1 MNSKGLKI
9 IFATLILFSA
19 IVSCKKESKPK
30 ELIEDE
36 TTSTALK
43 PPIST
48 VLIKYNDYKINPAKD
63 TVIIHKSG
71 AVLEIPKNAF
81 LDANGVVVTEDVNL
95 KFRSFSNPL
104 EIYLAGIPMT
114 ATINGEEKVYESA
127 GMFEIRADRN
137 GEKLF
142 VNKESKI
149 KVTLESFENDT
160 NFNTYDLEEETGVWV
175 ETGKDEIRVKSKA
188 EELNKIPKRPTPPK
202 KAGRHAFQIED
213 MLYENSEISKYENV
227 WFTPV
232 DGKSC
237 GFDSKDIKLKD
248 LKNGTFEVTFVPW
261 IKVEGTKTKCI
272 CYLSFKDDSEY
283 SIAMKDYQ
291 KKYAKQIASVKAAKA
306 VIEKEWDA
314 YAIKLQKYRV
324 FRARK
329 EIKNLKGSQKIL
341 RTLQVNNFG
350 FVNCD
355 RPINIP
361 KGGKISVTYVDANGK
376 EFKLHNVVLIE
387 KGRNALFRYT
397 NEIKFNPTKEN
408 LLWGITKNGKLAY
421 FSPENFKA
429 LETTTGNVTLQMNV
443 HPKKLVTYDEIISV
457 LFPNK

>member
-1 MNSKGLKI
+1 MNSKELKTV
-9 IFATLILFSA
+9 FAILILFSA
-19 IVSCKKESKPK
+19 ITSCKKESKPK
-30 ELIEDE
+30 ELIEEE
-36 TTSTALK
+36 TTSIALK
-43 PPIST
+43 PPISNI
-48 VLIKYNDYKINPAKD
+48 VIEYNEYEINPATD
-63 TVIIHKSG
+63 TIIKHESG
-71 AVLEIPKNAF
+71 AVIEVPENAF
-81 LDANGVVVTEDVNL
+81 LNAKGEVVTENVNL

-127 GMFEIRADRN
+127 GMFEIIADQK
-137 GEKLF
+137 GEKLY

-149 KVTLESFENDT
+149 KVTLESFESDA

-175 ETGKDEIRVKSKA
+175 ETGKDKIQIKLKE
-188 EELNKIPKRPTPPK
+188 EELNQIPKRPTPPK

-237 GFDSKDIKLKD
+237 GFDSKDIKLKN

-261 IKVEGTKTKCI
+261 IEVEGTKTKCV

-283 SIAMKDYQ
+283 SLAMKDYQ
-291 KKYAKQIASVKAAKA
+291 KKYAKQIASEKAARTA
-306 VIEKEWDA
+306 IEKEWDE
-314 YAIKLQKYRV
+314 YDVKLQGYKV

-329 EIKNLKGSQKIL
+329 EIKELKGSQKIL

-361 KGGKISVTYVDANGK
+361 KGGKIVVTYVDSNGK
-376 EFKLHNVVLIE
+376 NIRLNNVVLIE
-387 KGRNALFRYT
+387 KGRNALFRYK
-397 NEIKFNPTKEN
+397 NEIKFNPNREN
-408 LLWGITKNGKLAY
+408 LLWGITKKGRLAY
-421 FSPENFKA
+421 FSTENFKA
-429 LETTTGNVTLQMNV
+429 LEVTTGNVILQMNV
-443 HPKKLVTYDEIISV
+443 HPNELVTYDEIISV

>member
-9 IFATLILFSA
+9 IFVTIILCGVLI
-19 IVSCKKESKPK
+19 SCKKELKPK
-30 ELIEDE
+30 ELIEKE

-43 PPIST
+43 PPISNI
-48 VLIKYNDYKINPAKD
+48 VVEYNEFEINPAKD
-63 TVIIHKSG
+63 TIIKHKSG
-71 AVLEIPKNAF
+71 AVIEVPKNAF
-81 LDANGVVVTEDVNL
+81 LNAKGEVVTENVNL

-127 GMFEIRADRN
+127 GMFEIIADQK
-137 GEKLF
+137 GEKLY
-142 VNKESKI
+142 VNKERKI
-149 KVTLESFENDT
+149 KVTLESFESDA
-160 NFNTYDLEEETGVWV
+160 NFNTYDLEEETGVWI
-175 ETGKDEIRVKSKA
+175 ETGKDKIQIRSKQ

-202 KAGRHAFQIED
+202 KAGKYAFQIED

-261 IKVEGTKTKCI
+261 IEVEGTKTKCV

-283 SIAMKDYQ
+283 SLAMKDYQ
-291 KKYAKQIASVKAAKA
+291 KKYAKQIANEKAARA
-306 VIEKEWDA
+306 SIEKEWDE
-314 YAIKLQKYRV
+314 YGVKLQEYKV

-329 EIKNLKGSQKIL
+329 EIKELKGSQKIL

-361 KGGKISVTYVDANGK
+361 KGGKIVVTYVDANGK
-376 EFKLHNVVLIE
+376 KIKLKNVVLIE

-397 NEIKFNPTKEN
+397 NEIKFNPNNEN
-408 LLWGITKNGKLAY
+408 LLWGITKKGKLAY
-421 FSPENFKA
+421 FSTENFKS

-443 HPKKLVTYDEIISV
+443 HPKVLDTYDEIISV

>member
-1 MNSKGLKI
+1 MNSKKLKF
-9 IFATLILFSA
+9 IFSSLILFSA
-19 IVSCKKESKPK
+19 ITSCKKESKPK
-30 ELIEDE
+30 ELIEKE
-36 TTSTALK
+36 TTSIALK
-43 PPIST
+43 PPISNII
-48 VLIKYNDYKINPAKD
+48 IKYNEYKINPAKD
-63 TVIIHKSG
+63 TIVKHKSG
-71 AVLEIPKNAF
+71 AIIEVPKNAF
-81 LDANGVVVTEDVNL
+81 LNAKGEVVAEDVNL
-95 KFRSFSNPL
+95 KFRAFSNPL

-127 GMFEIRADRN
+127 GMFEIIADKN
-137 GEKLF
+137 GEKLY
-142 VNKESKI
+142 VNKKSKV

-160 NFNTYDLEEETGVWV
+160 NFNTYDLEEETGAWV
-175 ETGKDEIRVKSKA
+175 ETGKDETRFKTKK

-213 MLYENSEISKYENV
+213 MLYEDSEISKYENV

-261 IKVEGTKTKCI
+261 IEVEGTKTTCA

-283 SIAMKDYQ
+283 SLAMKDYQ
-291 KKYAKQIASVKAAKA
+291 KKYAKLIASEKAARA
-306 VIEKEWDA
+306 AIEKEWNTYDV
-314 YAIKLQKYRV
+314 KLQEYKV

-329 EIKNLKGSQKIL
+329 EVKELKGSQKIL

-355 RPINIP
+355 RPINYP
-361 KGGKISVTYVDANGK
+361 QGAKILVTYVNANGQ
-376 EFKLHNVVLIE
+376 EIKLKNVVLIE
-387 KGRNALFRYT
+387 KGRNALFRYKS
-397 NEIKFNPTKEN
+397 EIKFNPNKEN

-421 FSPENFKA
+421 FSTDNFKA
-429 LETTTGNVTLQMNV
+429 LAATSGNVTLQMNV
-443 HPKKLVTYDEIISV
+443 HPTELVTYDEIISV